1 MTTPNSRTA
10 SFVAATLVAWL
21 VLTTLLLVFMAGRA
35 SAQPTCVVWQNPV
48 AGSSTVYAPGDY
60 ESFVLTLEDGSTVEA
75 GPVVLGQEVTASQPI
90 VSVAKGCT
98 PDPEPTP
105 TPEATPEPRP
115 PVTVPSGVPVC
126 EPRWH
131 AEVTFPAVDR
141 FGYLVD
147 GEDLS
152 GQTVVLPNATWVTIT
167 LDGEPVRTWEVTG
180 APPESCGRPDPTPT
194 PEPTPEPSPTPTVII
209 PPPPEPTP
217 DVCHE
222 NEPCWDCTTH
232 GNGICGP
239 DEPPAPCELPD
250 CLPETGG
257 SSDLEARWGLLLIA
271 SGASLLFGSWVL
283 NADRRAV
290 RRYRKATR
298 L

>member
-1 MTTPNSRTA
+1 VTTPNSRTA
-10 SFVAATLVAWL
+10 SFVAATLVVWL

-35 SAQPTCVVWQNPV
+35 SAQPGCTEWSNPSP
-48 AGSSTVYAPGDY
+48 GTTETTAPGDY
-60 ESFVLTLEDGSTVEA
+60 ASFVVHLADGTSVEV
-75 GPVVLGQEVTASQPI
+75 GPVVLGQEVTADQPI
-90 VSVAKGCT
+90 LGATKCVEA
-98 PDPEPTP
+98 PEPTP
-105 TPEATPEPRP
+105 IPEPTPEPRP

-131 AEVTFPAVDR
+131 AEVTFPSVDR

-152 GQTVVLPNATWVTIT
+152 GQTVVLPNTTWVTIT
-167 LDGEPVRTWEVTG
+167 LDGEPIRTWEVTG
-180 APPESCGRPDPTPT
+180 APPESCGRPDPEPT

-222 NEPCWDCTTH
+222 WQPCWDCTVD

-250 CLPETGG
+250 CLPETGA
-257 SSDLEARWGLLLIA
+257 DLEARWGLLFLA
-271 SGASLLFGSWVL
+271 AGGSMLAGSWVL

-290 RRYRKATR
+290 RRYLKPRR
-298 L
+298 